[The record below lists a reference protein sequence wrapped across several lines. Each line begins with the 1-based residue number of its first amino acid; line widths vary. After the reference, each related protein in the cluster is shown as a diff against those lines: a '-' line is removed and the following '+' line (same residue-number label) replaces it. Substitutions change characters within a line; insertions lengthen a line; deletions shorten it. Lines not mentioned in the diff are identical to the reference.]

1 MSLVLAVPYYV
12 WIIVSALL
20 TATGELL
27 SKEFG
32 NTHRAAFLIAAFV
45 VYSLGTLAWFPS
57 IYEKNQLSIV
67 GVMWS
72 VLSLTTTVIIGVLI
86 FGEKLNL
93 MSTIGI
99 LFAFVAIAF
108 LSLA

>member
-1 MSLVLAVPYYV
+1 MTLLLAVPYYV
-12 WIIVSALL
+12 WIIISALL

-32 NTHRAAFLIAAFV
+32 NTHKAAFLIAAFV

-57 IYEKNQLSIV
+57 IFEKNQLSIV

-72 VLSLTTTVIIGVLI
+72 VLSLATTVLISVLI
-86 FGEKLNL
+86 FHERLNT
-93 MSTIGI
+93 MSTIGVV
-99 LFAFVAIAF
+99 LAFAAIIF
-108 LSLA
+108 LALS

>member
-1 MSLVLAVPYYV
+1 MNFILSVPYYV
-12 WIIVSALL
+12 WIIISALL
-20 TATGELL
+20 TACGELL

-32 NTHRAAFLIAAFV
+32 DTHKTAFLIAAFL
-45 VYSLGTLAWFPS
+45 VYSLGTIAWFPS

-72 VLSLTTTVIIGVLI
+72 VLSLTTTVIIGILI
-86 FGEKLNL
+86 FGEKLNA
-93 MSTIGI
+93 MSTVGI
-99 LFAFVAIAF
+99 VFAFIAIIF

>member
-1 MSLVLAVPYYV
+1 MSFVTVVPYYV
-12 WIIVSALL
+12 WIIISALL

-32 NTHRAAFLIAAFV
+32 DTHRTGFMIAAFIA
-45 VYSLGTLAWFPS
+45 YSLGTIAWFPS
-57 IYEKNQLSIV
+57 IFEKDQLLIV

-72 VLSLTTTVIIGVLI
+72 VLSLATTVAIATLI
-86 FGEKLNL
+86 FGEHFNT
-93 MSTIGI
+93 MSAIGI
-99 LFAFVAIAF
+99 ALAFAAVIC